1 MWTPRGLSAAVTALS
16 ARLDQME
23 ETLVQL
29 QEDLELHVEY
39 HLKHADPAWAPRYV
53 YLNQLPLDF

>member
-1 MWTPRGLSAAVTALS
+1 MWTRRGLQAAVTALS
-16 ARLDQME
+16 ARLEQID
-23 ETLVQL
+23 ETLTAL

-39 HLKHADPAWAPRYV
+39 HLRNGDPVGTPRYV